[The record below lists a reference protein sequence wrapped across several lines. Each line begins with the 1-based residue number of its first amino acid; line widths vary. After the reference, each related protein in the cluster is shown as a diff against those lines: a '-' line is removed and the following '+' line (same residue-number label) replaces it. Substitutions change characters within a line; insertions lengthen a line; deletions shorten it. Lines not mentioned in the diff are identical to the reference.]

1 MTGTVRPS
9 LWLLMFI
16 GLVASGAAP
25 LAAQSDAGGVRVLV
39 VDSSSAVIPGANVTL
54 KNLGDAISGG
64 WTLEWDFAGNQRIT
78 NGWSVVWSQ
87 TGTM

>member
-1 MTGTVRPS
+1 MAS
-9 LWLLMFI
+9 MFI

-54 KNLGDAISGG
+54 KNL
-64 WTLEWDFAGNQRIT
+64 ET
-78 NGWSVVWSQ
+78 NTSNSRVSNEEGSRAQYGVVYS
-87 TGTM
+87 